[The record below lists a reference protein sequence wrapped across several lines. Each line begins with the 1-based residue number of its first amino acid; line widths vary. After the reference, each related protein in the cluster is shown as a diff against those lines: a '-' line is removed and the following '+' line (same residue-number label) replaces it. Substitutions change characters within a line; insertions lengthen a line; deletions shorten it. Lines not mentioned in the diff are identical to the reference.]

1 MNTFDDLFG
10 ALDSHLVWVRGLDAR
25 GADAERNGRKQLTFA
40 TESPTSAWAI
50 YYCHQCLTQTM
61 NSGSWMFAADAEQA
75 LRPPTDAGLATVRGL
90 TPSAQLDAEL
100 AGWQQRNGVV
110 AKPYPGEAPQIG

>member
-1 MNTFDDLFG
+1 MNAFDDLFG
-10 ALDSHLVWVRGLDAR
+10 ALDSHLAWVRGLDPR
-25 GADAERNGRKQLTFA
+25 GPDAERNGRKHFIFA

-75 LRPPTDAGLATVRGL
+75 LRPPTDAGLTTVRGL
-90 TPSAQLDAEL
+90 SPSAELDAEL
-100 AGWQQRNGVV
+100 ADWQRRHAVA
-110 AKPYPGEAPQIG
+110 AKPYPGEAPRIN